1 MLQYVWV
8 VQDYDYHID
17 FTGSTTGT
25 GLVIW
30 DRAADDLEGEEAVRG
45 GQRDDTTTWAA
56 FCAVAQMVW
65 RQHPVSNTAWLC
77 YVRTRVLW
85 RDVNHHAARR
95 DKV

>member
-1 MLQYVWV
+1 MQRLERSLGGVVLQYVWV

-45 GQRDDTTTWAA
+45 GQRDDMTTG
-56 FCAVAQMVW
+56 
-65 RQHPVSNTAWLC
+65 RRS
-77 YVRTRVLW
+77 VLW
-85 RDVNHHAARR
+85 HNVVEATSIE
-95 DKV
+95 

>member
-1 MLQYVWV
+1 MQRLQRSLGGVVLQYVWV

-45 GQRDDTTTWAA
+45 
-56 FCAVAQMVW
+56 
-65 RQHPVSNTAWLC
+65 
-77 YVRTRVLW
+77 
-85 RDVNHHAARR
+85 
-95 DKV
+95 